1 MHIEPGIVDGT
12 KIVLSYATAATAGA
26 YAIKLAATTARERG
40 VVSLAV
46 RTAATTALVFS
57 FFEILPHFSVGVSE
71 VHFIF
76 GSTLFLLFGA
86 APAALGLALG
96 LLLQGLFF
104 VPSDLPQYGMN
115 VTTLLVPLFA
125 INALSERIIA
135 RDTAYVDLKYG
146 QALSLSSAYQAGIVA
161 WVAFWALYGRGFG
174 AENLASIATFAGSYA
189 LVIVVE
195 PLVDL
200 AVLALAK
207 SLRGLSDGAFVTARL
222 HHPA

>member
-26 YAIKLAATTARERG
+26 YAIKLAATTASERG
-40 VVSLAV
+40 FVSLAV

-125 INALSERIIA
+125 INALAERIIA

>member
-1 MHIEPGIVDGT
+1 MHIEPGIVDGA

-40 VVSLAV
+40 VVSLAM
-46 RTAATTALVFS
+46 RAAATTALVFS

-125 INALSERIIA
+125 INALAERIIA
-135 RDTAYVDLKYG
+135 RDTAYVDLRYG

>member
-1 MHIEPGIVDGT
+1 MHIEPGIVDGA

-26 YAIKLAATTARERG
+26 YAIKLSATTARERG

>member
-1 MHIEPGIVDGT
+1 MHIEPGIVDGA

-26 YAIKLAATTARERG
+26 CAIKLAATTARERG

-135 RDTAYVDLKYG
+135 RDTAYVDLRYG